1 MAGDD
6 ERTVVESEATKSGAD
21 GAEEQ
26 KSKGSSL
33 LNNKLVLFGGIGL
46 MAIVLGVGLSF
57 FVIKPLIMDS
67 ESDAGE
73 ETAVEETNDKKESD
87 KKNKSHKKPKKKS
100 SGVYEQT
107 VYTVNDIVI
116 NPAGTGG
123 TRFLSVSF
131 GFTLETPE
139 LVQEFEEKDVLI
151 RDALITILSSKTI
164 PQLSDPKQKEIIR
177 YQIKKR
183 ISKLLETDDLS
194 GVYYKDFVMQ

>member
-46 MAIVLGVGLSF
+46 MAIVLGVSLSF

-73 ETAVEETNDKKESD
+73 ETAVEETND

>member
-21 GAEEQ
+21 EAEEQ
-26 KSKGSSL
+26 KSKGSSFL
-33 LNNKLVLFGGIGL
+33 SNKLVLFGGIGL

-57 FVIKPLIMDS
+57 FVIKPLIMGS
-67 ESDAGE
+67 ESDAGTE
-73 ETAVEETNDKKESD
+73 EAAEESHDKKDSEKE
-87 KKNKSHKKPKKKS
+87 KKKHKKPKKKH
-100 SGVYEQT
+100 SGEYEQT
-107 VYTVNDIVI
+107 IHTINDIVI

-131 GFTLETPE
+131 GFALESPE
-139 LVQEFEEKDVLI
+139 LVQDFEDKEILI